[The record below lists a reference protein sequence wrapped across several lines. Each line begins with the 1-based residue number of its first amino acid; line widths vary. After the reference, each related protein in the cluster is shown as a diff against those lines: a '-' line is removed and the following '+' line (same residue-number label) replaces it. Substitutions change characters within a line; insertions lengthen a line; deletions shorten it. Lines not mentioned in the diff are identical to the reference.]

1 MTIGGTA
8 MYATEPDLPPL
19 VAAAAQLAEQLGFD
33 LCCLP
38 AHGRLLQVLAAGRTG
53 GRIGEVG
60 TGCGCGVAWM
70 LSRTRSDT
78 QIISIEIDDERA
90 AAAASLFADH
100 ANVTV
105 LHGDWPAIVE
115 HGPFDLFVLDGGP
128 AGGKTGEKPFDPTT
142 VLQPGGALVLDDF
155 TPMAGG
161 PAMAAEA
168 DDARRHW
175 LAHPKLFTT
184 EVLTSPTTSSLVGI
198 RK

>member
-1 MTIGGTA
+1 MTLGGTA

-19 VAAAAQLAEQLGFD
+19 VAAAAQLAEHLGFD

-38 AHGRLLQVLAAGRTG
+38 AHGRLLQVLAAGRAG
-53 GRIGEVG
+53 GHVGEVG

-70 LSRTRSDT
+70 LSRSTQNTRIT
-78 QIISIEIDDERA
+78 TVEIDDERA
-90 AAAASLFADH
+90 AAAAALFSDH
-100 ANVTV
+100 PNVTV
-105 LHGDWPAIVE
+105 LRGDWSEIVE

-128 AGGKTGEKPFDPTT
+128 ASGKSGGKPFDPAT
-142 VLQPGGALVLDDF
+142 VLEPGGALVLDDF

-168 DDARRHW
+168 DAARRHW
-175 LAHPKLFTT
+175 LKHPKLFTT
-184 EVLTSPTTSSLVGI
+184 EVQTTPTTSSLVAI